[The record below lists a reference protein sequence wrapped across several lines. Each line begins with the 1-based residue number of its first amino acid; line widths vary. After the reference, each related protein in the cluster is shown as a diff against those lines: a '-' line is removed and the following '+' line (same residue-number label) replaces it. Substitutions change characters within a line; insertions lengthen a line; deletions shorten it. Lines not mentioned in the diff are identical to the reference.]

1 MEEKELEVPARQS
14 VIFQQAGG
22 KKGGVWNMVIMK
34 IQIVKNIVG
43 LAEGDEINFP
53 PTVGDCNDERYLVEI
68 KSQT

>member
-1 MEEKELEVPARQS
+1 MEYGYYEDPDCEKHCVNNSTQCE
-14 VIFQQAGG
+14 F
-22 KKGGVWNMVIMK
+22 KHT
-34 IQIVKNIVG
+34 VG